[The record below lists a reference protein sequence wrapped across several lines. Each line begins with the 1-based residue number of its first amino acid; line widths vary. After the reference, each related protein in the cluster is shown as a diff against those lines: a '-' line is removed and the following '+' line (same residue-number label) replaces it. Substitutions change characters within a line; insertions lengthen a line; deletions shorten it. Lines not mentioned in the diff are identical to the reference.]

1 MTRNSSASNNKKAAP
16 GDGLRGMGRDLALRA
31 MPPGSKVFLSEQA
44 ERKRLLEDRLLA
56 VFQRWG
62 FREIVT
68 PVFEFYAPSP
78 AGEGRDAQTFRQ
90 VDRESGEM
98 LALRADMTPQ
108 IARVAGTL
116 LADQPRPLRLCY
128 LANIFRHAH
137 VAGLLQREFWQ
148 AGVEL
153 IGLMSLEADAEMIA
167 IAVECLRTAGVEKF
181 QISLSHTAF
190 LRGLLDALGME
201 GARRV
206 EVLDAVARRDASGL
220 DALLRG
226 LPGKRE
232 DARLLLDLPSLFGG
246 KEVLDRAGRRARNAS
261 SRRAVRELA
270 RVLRLLDFYGLADR
284 VLLDLSDF
292 RDFDYYTGVIFEGFV
307 EGSGYPVCGGGR
319 YDRLLGLYGTD
330 GHGTGFALD
339 MDQLLRVA
347 PENGAA
353 AGADFLV
360 IDFTQEKRIGVTLA
374 RDLRARGW
382 RVARDIIR
390 RDLAA
395 SLDYARRAG
404 VWRCVVVDPQESRT
418 GRVRLLDSSGRELDR
433 CKAADL
439 AARVGEQ
446 DREGRP

>member
-1 MTRNSSASNNKKAAP
+1 MTPNSSASNKKS
-16 GDGLRGMGRDLALRA
+16 GSGESLRGTERILAYKA
-31 MPPGSKVFLSEQA
+31 MPAGSKVFLPEQA
-44 ERKRLLEDRLLA
+44 RRKRLLEERLLA
-56 VFQRWG
+56 VFGRWG
-62 FREIVT
+62 FSEIVT
-68 PVFEFYAPSP
+68 PVFEFYVPSP
-78 AGEGRDAQTFRQ
+78 AGEGRDAETFRQ
-90 VDRESGEM
+90 VDRESGEL

-128 LANIFRHAH
+128 MTNVFRHAH

-153 IGLMSLEADAEMIA
+153 IGLISLEADAETIA
-167 IAVECLRTAGVEKF
+167 IAVECLRTAGVENF
-181 QISLSHTAF
+181 RISLSHTAY
-190 LRGLLDALGME
+190 LRGILDALGLE
-201 GARRV
+201 GARRR
-206 EVLDAVARRDASGL
+206 EVLDAVARRDAAGL

-232 DARLLLDLPSLFGG
+232 DARRLLDLPSLFGG
-246 KEVLDRAGRRARNAS
+246 KEVLDRAAKGVRNAS
-261 SRRAVRELA
+261 SRRALRELA

-307 EGSGYPVCGGGR
+307 EGSGYPICGGGR

-339 MDQLLRVA
+339 LDQLLRIA
-347 PENGAA
+347 TLNGSEPG
-353 AGADFLV
+353 GADFLV

-404 VWRCVVVDPQESRT
+404 VHRCVVVDAQESRT
-418 GRVRLLDSSGRELDR
+418 GRVRLLDSSGKELDR
-433 CKAADL
+433 CKASEL
-439 AARVGEQ
+439 AARIGER
-446 DREGRP
+446 DREERS

>member
-1 MTRNSSASNNKKAAP
+1 MNRN
-16 GDGLRGMGRDLALRA
+16 LALKT
-31 MPPGSKVFLSEQA
+31 MPPGSKVFLPEQA
-44 ERKRLLEDRLLA
+44 QRKRLLEERLLA
-56 VFQRWG
+56 VFRRWG

-68 PVFEFYAPSP
+68 PVFEFYVPSP

-128 LANIFRHAH
+128 LTNVFRHAH

-181 QISLSHTAF
+181 RISLSHTAF
-190 LRGLLDALGME
+190 LRGLLDALGLE
-201 GARRV
+201 GARRG
-206 EVLDAVARRDASGL
+206 EVLDAIARRDASGL
-220 DALLRG
+220 GALLRDF
-226 LPGKRE
+226 PGKRE
-232 DARLLLDLPSLFGG
+232 DARLLLELPSLFGG
-246 KEVLDRAGRRARNAS
+246 KEVLDRAAKRTRNAS

-339 MDQLLRVA
+339 LDQLLRIA
-347 PENGAA
+347 PEDGAA
-353 AGADFLV
+353 AEGADFLV
-360 IDFTQEKRIGVTLA
+360 IDFTKGKRIGVMLA

-390 RDLAA
+390 RGLAA

-404 VWRCVVVDPQESRT
+404 VWRCLVVDAQESRS
-418 GRVRLLDSSGRELDR
+418 GRVRLLDSSGRELGR
-433 CKAADL
+433 CKAAEL
-439 AARVGEQ
+439 AGRVGE
-446 DREGRP
+446 RNRKGRP